1 MPKHS
6 HLTLQDR
13 GTICARINQGISFA
27 QIAEELDRDPGTIS
41 KEIRLHRVSVE
52 KGSYGRGFNPCIHR
66 RDCKKTYVHVLLGK
80 HADTGNVVRNQ
91 TAHAG
96 DSAVLTS
103 MYSAMRRS

>member
-1 MPKHS
+1 MLRAKVHEMMIKS
-6 HLTLQDR
+6 GFEEKLVNHQLVYY
-13 GTICARINQGISFA
+13 ICNKYVKI
-27 QIAEELDRDPGTIS
+27 
-41 KEIRLHRVSVE
+41 
-52 KGSYGRGFNPCIHR
+52 
-66 RDCKKTYVHVLLGK
+66 TYVHVLLGK